1 MKWKLVEIKL
11 EMEDYPPVTKSRMV
25 ETAAGERERKSW
37 IQSRKTSINY
47 GNDGIFEKIRNQWIL
62 LWWGN
67 DDVVMDTV
75 TIDLKGEK
83 TTKIKYHRS
92 IITGLNVHLSIR
104 ARRQGEAREE
114 EKAGGGWNMA
124 AKKCG
129 KTEGRQMNKQEIKC
143 DSQRTSRKSGRQD
156 RWKTSTE
163 RDTERTEGKEEMNGM
178 ENNC

>member
-1 MKWKLVEIKL
+1 
-11 EMEDYPPVTKSRMV
+11 
-25 ETAAGERERKSW
+25 
-37 IQSRKTSINY
+37 
-47 GNDGIFEKIRNQWIL
+47 
-62 LWWGN
+62 
-67 DDVVMDTV
+67 
-75 TIDLKGEK
+75 
-83 TTKIKYHRS
+83 
-92 IITGLNVHLSIR
+92 
-104 ARRQGEAREE
+104 
-114 EKAGGGWNMA
+114 MA